1 MMFLPESNTCTDVD
15 ECLEGTSGCSQ
26 ECTNT
31 VGSFTCSCFDG
42 YLLDED
48 GKTCKGKRV
57 DSFQFVKVYITKQTT
72 WSTLLYIPQQML
84 SHFKPVYSI

>member
-1 MMFLPESNTCTDVD
+1 MLLTELNTDVD
-15 ECLEGTSGCSQ
+15 ECSEGTSGCSQ

-48 GKTCKGKRV
+48 RKTCNGRRV
-57 DSFQFVKVYITKQTT
+57 DSFQFVKLSMCTKYHQAN
-72 WSTLLYIPQQML
+72 LMPQQML
-84 SHFKPVYSI
+84 SL